1 MRINFNVPPYTGK
14 EMDYIRVCVENQK
27 ICGDGEFTAKDNE
40 WIEKKTGVSKCLLTT
55 SCTHATE
62 LSALLAGIKE
72 GDEVIMPSYTFVST
86 ANAFVLRG
94 AKVVFVD
101 IRPDT
106 MNIDENLI
114 EAAITPRTRA
124 IVPVHYAGV
133 GCEMD
138 TIMDIAN
145 RHHLL
150 VIEDAAQGI
159 MATYK
164 GRALGSIGDFGN
176 YSFHE
181 TKNYSMGEG
190 GALLLRDQTYVDDAI
205 IIREKGTNRTL
216 YKLGKVDKYSWI
228 MAGSSFLPSD
238 MNAAYLYA
246 QLEIADQIND
256 TRMDHWN
263 RYYRALEPMKEAG
276 LIELPTV
283 PEYCVH
289 NAHMF
294 YIKAKDFEERAGLIS
309 YLRGHD
315 ILPASHYI
323 PLHSSAAGLRYS
335 TFHGEDRYTTKESE
349 RLLRLPMYYSLTND
363 DLDEVVQ
370 RVKEYYHFS

>member
-14 EMDYIRVCVENQK
+14 EMDYIKECVENQK
-27 ICGDGEFTAKDNE
+27 ICGDGEYTKKDNE
-40 WIEKKTGVSKCLLTT
+40 WIEEKTGVNKCLLTT

-62 LSALLAGIKE
+62 MAAILAGIKE

-114 EAAITPRTRA
+114 EDAITDKTRA

-138 TIMDIAN
+138 TILDIAK
-145 RHHLL
+145 RHNLF
-150 VIEDAAQGI
+150 VIEDAAQGV
-159 MATYK
+159 MSTYK
-164 GRALGSIGDFGN
+164 GKALGAIGDFGN

-190 GALLLRDQTYVDDAI
+190 GALLLRDEDYVNDAI

-216 YKLGKVDKYSWI
+216 YQLGKVDKYTWLQP
-228 MAGSSFLPSD
+228 GSSYLPSD

-246 QLEIADQIND
+246 QLQMADEINENRLKAY
-256 TRMDHWN
+256 N
-263 RYYRALEPMKEAG
+263 RYMDAFMPLKESG
-276 LIELPTV
+276 IIELPYV
-283 PEYCVH
+283 PDECVH

-294 YIKAKDFEERAGLIS
+294 YIKCKDTEERSGLIN
-309 YLRGHD
+309 YLKEND
-315 ILPASHYI
+315 ILPASHYV
-323 PLHSSAAGLRYS
+323 PLHTSTAGLKYS
-335 TFHGEDRYTTKESE
+335 RFHGEDRYTTKESL
-349 RLLRLPMYYSLTND
+349 RLLRLPMYYKLTEED
-363 DLDEVVQ
+363 QDEVIL
-370 RVKEYYHFS
+370 RVKEFYKAV

>member
-14 EMDYIRVCVENQK
+14 EMDYIKVCVENQK
-27 ICGDGEFTAKDNE
+27 ICGDGEFTARDNE

-138 TIMDIAN
+138 TIMDIAR

-256 TRMDHWN
+256 ARMDHWN

-309 YLRGHD
+309 YLREHD

-323 PLHSSAAGLRYS
+323 PLHSSAAGLKYS

-363 DLDEVVQ
+363 DLDEVVR

>member
-1 MRINFNVPPYTGK
+1 MKINFNVPPFTGK

-27 ICGDGEFTAKDNE
+27 ICGDGEFTAKDNA
-40 WIEKKTGVSKCLLTT
+40 WIEQKTGVSKCLLTT

-62 LSALLAGIKE
+62 LAALLADIKE
-72 GDEVIMPSYTFVST
+72 GDEVIMPSFTFVST

-114 EAAITPRTRA
+114 EAAITSKTRA

-133 GCEMD
+133 ACEMD
-138 TIMDIAN
+138 TIMDIAK
-145 RHHLL
+145 RHNLV
-150 VIEDAAQGI
+150 VIEDAAQGV
-159 MATYK
+159 MSTYK
-164 GRALGSIGDFGN
+164 GKALGAIGDFGN

-190 GALLLRDQTYVDDAI
+190 GALLLRDQTYVDKAI

-246 QLEIADQIND
+246 QLEMADQINAD
-256 TRMDHWN
+256 RLDHWN
-263 RYYRALEPMKEAG
+263 RYYSALEPMKEAG
-276 LIELPTV
+276 LIELPV
-283 PEYCVH
+283 IPKECVH

-294 YIKAKDFEERAGLIS
+294 YIKAKDFEERAGLID
-309 YLRGHD
+309 YLKANE

-323 PLHSSAAGLRYS
+323 PLHSSTAGVRYS
-335 TFHGEDRYTTKESE
+335 TFCGEDNYTTRESE
-349 RLLRLPMYYSLTND
+349 RLLRLPMYYKLTND
-363 DLDEVVQ
+363 DLDEVVR